1 MRETSRLIK
10 YLAIAFALF
19 LAFSIVSGIM
29 YGITFIGNMIT
40 DNPDSVNVNEKFEEI
55 TFDENITGLD
65 INIKSVNLIIKDGEQ
80 LKAET
85 NNKEMNYKIDNG
97 KLYIVE
103 DKHNWFSKN
112 NDSDLIIYLPS
123 GTSFNNIKIE
133 SGAGK
138 FKVDSLNT
146 ETLELDLGAGKV
158 NINNLNVVSKVEI
171 DGGAGEIIIK
181 DGNINNLD
189 LDMGVGRVELNTL
202 LTGSNEIDAGIGEL
216 VLNLVGTNDNYK
228 LHLNK
233 GIGEIL
239 VDGNSM
245 KDDSVYGNGV
255 NTVNVDGGIGKIDI
269 NFIN

>member
-1 MRETSRLIK
+1 MRETSKLIK

-19 LAFSIVSGIM
+19 LAFSIISGIV
-29 YGITFIGNMIT
+29 YGVTVIGDIIT
-40 DNPDSVNVNEKFEEI
+40 DNPDSVNVNEKFDEI
-55 TFDENITGLD
+55 VFNENITGLD
-65 INIKSVNLIIKDGEQ
+65 INVKSVNLIIKEGDQ

-85 NNKEMNYKIDNG
+85 NNKEMNYKIDNS

-138 FKVDSLNT
+138 ISVDNLSTDTLN
-146 ETLELDLGAGKV
+146 LDLGAGKV
-158 NINNLNVVSKVEI
+158 NINNLNVTNKSEI

-216 VLNLVGTNDNYK
+216 VLNLVGIIDNYK

-245 KDDSVYGNGV
+245 KDDSVYGNGN
-255 NTVNVDGGIGKIDI
+255 NTVNIDGGIGKIDI
-269 NFIN
+269 DFVN